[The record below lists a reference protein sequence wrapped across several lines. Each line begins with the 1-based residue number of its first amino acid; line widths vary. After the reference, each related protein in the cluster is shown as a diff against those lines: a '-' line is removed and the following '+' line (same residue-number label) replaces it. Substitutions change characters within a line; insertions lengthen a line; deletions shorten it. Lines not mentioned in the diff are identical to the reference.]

1 MTLWA
6 EASKELIT
14 VRDWIRFG
22 VSSFQSANLFF
33 GHGFPGPEEEARYL
47 VFHALGLPLE
57 SGGEWMDARLLPKE
71 RERIGALL
79 RRRVEERVPVAYLT
93 GEAWLGPWR
102 FSVTPDVIVPRSLI
116 ADVLEED
123 MVAPFMADE
132 DAVLCVADICTGG
145 GSLAIL
151 LALKFPHAMVD
162 AVDCSEA
169 ALKVARD
176 NVQHYGLQDQ
186 VNLIL
191 GDLYQGLEPGA
202 YDLIISNPPYVN
214 AESMEALPAEY
225 RHEPTLALAS
235 GEDGLDHVRRLLADA
250 PQYLKPSGLLVIE
263 SGHNREALEQAF
275 PHLPFLWLD
284 LPAGDDLVFALRAED
299 LR

>member
-6 EASKELIT
+6 EATKELFTI
-14 VRDWIRFG
+14 RDWIRFG
-22 VSSFQSANLFF
+22 VSSFQSAELFY
-33 GHGFPGPEEEARYL
+33 GHGYPGPEEEARAL
-47 VFHALGLPLE
+47 VFHGLHLPLDSAE
-57 SGGEWMDARLLPKE
+57 AWLDTRLLPKE
-71 RERIGALL
+71 REQVCALL
-79 RRRVEERVPVAYLT
+79 RRRVEERLPVPYLT

-123 MVAPFMADE
+123 LLEPFLEDE
-132 DAVLCVADICTGG
+132 EAVEQVADICTGG

-151 LALKFPHAMVD
+151 LALKFPQAAVD

-176 NVQHYGLQDQ
+176 NVQAYGLEEQ
-186 VNLIL
+186 VHLIQ
-191 GDLYQGLEPGA
+191 GDLYQGLTAAA

-214 AESMEALPAEY
+214 AESMAALPAEY

-235 GEDGLDHVRRLLADA
+235 GDDGLDHVRRLIADA
-250 PQYLKPSGLLVIE
+250 PKYLKPSGLLVVE
-263 SGHNREALEQAF
+263 SGHNQEALEQAF
-275 PHLPFLWLD
+275 PQLPFLWLD
-284 LPAGDDLVFALRAED
+284 LPAGDDLVFVLRAED